1 MPCLHPAPEQPH
13 LLLVVRDDA
22 ADEVG
27 VGVPQRG
34 HQLGQLLLVELP
46 DSAEHALPRLEGP
59 GQCCLRHAGHL
70 VQADDAVHC
79 RDRGRGCEHPEDTVG
94 QERDRHLDRI
104 RRETTEQQGPFCLQ
118 SIHSHLHMLT
128 L

>member
-1 MPCLHPAPEQPH
+1 M
-13 LLLVVRDDA
+13 VRDDA

-46 DSAEHALPRLEGP
+46 HGAEHALPRLEGP
-59 GQCCLRHAGHL
+59 GQRRLRHAGHL

-79 RDRGRGCEHPEDTVG
+79 RDHAKAR
-94 QERDRHLDRI
+94 
-104 RRETTEQQGPFCLQ
+104 
-118 SIHSHLHMLT
+118 
-128 L
+128 